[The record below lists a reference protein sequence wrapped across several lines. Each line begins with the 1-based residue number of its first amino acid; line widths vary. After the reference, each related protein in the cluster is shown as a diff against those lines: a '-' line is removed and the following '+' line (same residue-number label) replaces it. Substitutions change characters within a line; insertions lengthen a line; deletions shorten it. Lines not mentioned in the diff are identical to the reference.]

1 MDLAIR
7 NGTVVT
13 AAGTARA
20 DVGIEG
26 ERIVQV
32 GGQIEGAAREI
43 DATDMYILPGGVDPH
58 VHLNQA
64 GMTGHRRADDL
75 FTGTRAAAAGGVT
88 TICDFAYQE
97 RGSDLRS
104 AVAVTLAS
112 AQPQAVIDY
121 SFHPVVCDPSA
132 AALAE

>member
-1 MDLAIR
+1 MHLVIR

-13 AAGTARA
+13 AGGSAKA

-32 GGQIEGAAREI
+32 GGTIDDATREI
-43 DATDMYILPGGVDPH
+43 DATDLYVLPGGIDPH

-64 GMTGHRRADDL
+64 GLTGHRRADDL
-75 FTGTRAAAAGGVT
+75 YTGTRAAAAGGVT

-97 RGSDLRS
+97 RGQPLRP
-104 AVAVTLAS
+104 AV
-112 AQPQAVIDY
+112 D
-121 SFHPVVCDPSA
+121 A
-132 AALAE
+132 A